1 MANSKCRF
9 TFPILSQVRF
19 CSDECRS
26 EAWERF
32 HKVECQQL
40 NLILD
45 AGVGKNAML
54 SMRILTSSGKIYLE
68 YVINKLREE
77 SEARK
82 GRADATRMLGFN
94 EDGIYD
100 PADYRTIHT
109 LIANS
114 KHRGVGD
121 LFKRS
126 LMALYLLRVLEMTPF
141 FYNGG
146 SDPRNVA
153 LKDKVMMGA
162 VVLKHLQNLPCNA
175 HELSEM
181 ELPPASSSGLNTS
194 STNGNN
200 SLSTSRDCVTHEI
213 GAAVFGEMNA
223 AYN

>member
-1 MANSKCRF
+1 M
-9 TFPILSQVRF
+9 
-19 CSDECRS
+19 
-26 EAWERF
+26 
-32 HKVECQQL
+32 ECQQL

-77 SEARK
+77 AELRK
-82 GRADATRMLGFN
+82 GRADASRMLGFN
-94 EDGIYD
+94 EDGMYD

-109 LIANS
+109 LVANS

-181 ELPPASSSGLNTS
+181 ELPPASSSSSSSSSGLNTS
-194 STNGNN
+194 ATNGNN

-213 GAAVFGEMNA
+213 GAAVFGEMKFSFGRIHLW
-223 AYN
+223 